1 LRIVLVVVLVLVI
14 EKAEDEDDVSSSVV
28 PQFDTALNN
37 PRKNS

>member
-1 LRIVLVVVLVLVI
+1 LRIVLVVLVLVI

-37 PRKNS
+37 PRKTS